1 MIQSIACGYWQ
12 PILLLLVWLFG
23 PACSEKPKFKS
34 HVAEEAAVPAL
45 PMPQPPPAIDSGD
58 SGKEQPLTLQDTF
71 KVSLKVDV
79 VFAVDTSPTMDGEI
93 EATKANLG
101 RLIAAFNAGKLDH
114 RIHLLMDSVF
124 PLPAGADPR
133 KIAFVA
139 QRVYS
144 NDAIS
149 RLNSLFDGLFA
160 ASYVNEQNVPLV
172 APLAFR
178 NDAKTEIVVITDDNG
193 QGMGNLATDFN
204 TKSVLKNYS
213 FNSIVGLP
221 NSAVNDNCR
230 LASVGTEY
238 MTLSQKTGGSVL
250 DLCSADW
257 SKLIARLSDDIVK
270 RSVSFVLSKAA
281 RSAQDIKPTLD
292 GKLLSPNEFTYDAT
306 SKTLTLTA
314 LNLIKDASNLT
325 VSYLA
330 K

>member
-23 PACSEKPKFKS
+23 SACSDKSKFKS
-34 HVAEEAAVPAL
+34 HVAEEATAPAL
-45 PMPQPPPAIDSGD
+45 PMPQPPPAADSGD
-58 SGKEQPLTLQDTF
+58 SGKEKPLTLQDTF
-71 KVSLKVDV
+71 KVSLKVDI

-93 EATKANLG
+93 EATKMNLG
-101 RLIAAFNAGKLDH
+101 RLIAALNAGKLDH

-149 RLNSLFDGLFA
+149 RLNALFDGLFV
-160 ASYVNEQNVPLV
+160 ASYVNDQNM
-172 APLAFR
+172 PLAAPIPFR
-178 NDAKTEIVVITDDNG
+178 ADAKPEIVVITDDNG

-204 TKSVLKNYS
+204 TKSLLKNYS

-221 NSAVNDNCR
+221 NSTVNDNCR

-238 MTLSQKTGGSVL
+238 MALSQKTGGSVL
-250 DLCSADW
+250 DLCSTDW
-257 SKLIARLSDDIVK
+257 SKLITRLSDDIVK
-270 RSVSFVLSKAA
+270 RSVSFVLSQTA
-281 RSAQDIKPTLD
+281 RSVQDIKPTLD
-292 GKLLSPNEFTYDAT
+292 GKLLAPNEFSYDAA

-314 LNLIKDASNLT
+314 VNLIKDGSNLT
-325 VSYLA
+325 VSYVV